1 MLGGPWHGRGQQEGV
16 LGLGVP
22 TGASQKWRLR
32 VRQAVAHARLG
43 YDSRT
48 AVDVLQGILPIIPT

>member
-1 MLGGPWHGRGQQEGV
+1 MINAGQDQGVLGESWHGRGDHV

-32 VRQAVAHARLG
+32 VR
-43 YDSRT
+43 
-48 AVDVLQGILPIIPT
+48 